1 MDFIRA
7 FFKENIQERKYWY
20 KTLIFGA
27 IVFVA
32 TAVYLQVRERSIN
45 IYSFNR
51 LFALNAVVLI
61 GTSYMMSGL
70 GYFFNIIDNKIIFR
84 KYLGTLGWA
93 FALVHVTM
101 SLAFY
106 FVIPEAPKPDFEFAY
121 KWDISGVLISNILA
135 FFSGVFAILT
145 FTVMAA
151 ISSKFA
157 AHAIGG
163 GLWRMMLRMGYPAF
177 VLLTVHFGLK
187 NISSWQAWFTA
198 VVEGRF
204 ANSSLIL
211 PPLSLL
217 AVIFIVFVVVL
228 RIALQWSLIK
238 KRNRLSASMQ
248 ALAQS
253 GAPRQS
259 EPPRPA
265 ANA

>member
-1 MDFIRA
+1 MFA
-7 FFKENIQERKYWY
+7 
-20 KTLIFGA
+20 
-27 IVFVA
+27 A
-32 TAVYLQVRERSIN
+32 TAVYLQIRERSIS

-51 LFALNAVVLI
+51 LFALNSVTLI
-61 GTSYMMSGL
+61 GMSYTMSGL
-70 GYFFNIIDNKIIFR
+70 GYFFNIIDKKIVYR

-93 FALVHVTM
+93 YALVHVTM

-106 FVIPEAPKPDFEFAY
+106 FVIPGGPRPDFEFAY
-121 KWDISGVLISNILA
+121 KWDINGVLISNTVA

-151 ISSKFA
+151 VSSKLA

-163 GLWRMMLRMGYPAF
+163 GLWRMMLRMGYLAF
-177 VLLTVHFGLK
+177 LLLVIHFGLK
-187 NISSWQAWFTA
+187 NFAGWQSWFTG
-198 VVEGRF
+198 VIEGRF

-217 AVIFIVFVVVL
+217 AVIFIIFVLGL

-259 EPPRPA
+259 EPPR
-265 ANA
+265 